1 MRNRAAGL
9 LDREALQNPHTSLTE
24 EALQKNPEQERS
36 FRYWSIGKKIRVS
49 LLVCWWTR
57 RQRVETNTG

>member
-36 FRYWSIGKKIRVS
+36 FR
-49 LLVCWWTR
+49 
-57 RQRVETNTG
+57 

>member
-24 EALQKNPEQERS
+24 EALQKNPEQERR
-36 FRYWSIGKKIRVS
+36 FR
-49 LLVCWWTR
+49 
-57 RQRVETNTG
+57 